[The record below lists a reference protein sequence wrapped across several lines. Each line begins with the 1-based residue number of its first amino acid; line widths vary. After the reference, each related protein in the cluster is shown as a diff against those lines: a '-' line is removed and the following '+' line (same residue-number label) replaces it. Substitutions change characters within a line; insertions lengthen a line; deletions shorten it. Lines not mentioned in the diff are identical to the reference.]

1 MLECRALRYDF
12 SGGDHTIGAEF
23 SLEAG
28 RSVALMGPSGVGK
41 TTILNLIAG
50 LLAPRSGDILL
61 DGVSLLP
68 LAPAD
73 RPLTYLFQSHNLFPH
88 LSVWENVA
96 LGIDPGLRIDGAGR
110 ERIRTALGRVG
121 LDGMERRLPTKLSG
135 GQQQR
140 VGLAR
145 CLVRRRPLLLLDEPF
160 SALDRDRRDDIAA
173 LVLALQQELRLLLVV
188 ATHQHDDAAALQARI
203 VRISHPEGPPVD

>member
-1 MLECRALRYDF
+1 MLECRDLRYRH
-12 SGGDHTIGAEF
+12 SGGDHTIGADF

-28 RSVALMGPSGVGK
+28 QGVALMGPSGVGK

-50 LLAPRSGDILL
+50 FLTPQSGEIAL

-68 LAPAD
+68 MAPAS

-88 LSVWENVA
+88 LNVWENIA
-96 LGIDPGLRIDGAGR
+96 LGMDPGLRIDSAGR
-110 ERIRTALGRVG
+110 GSIRTALGRVG
-121 LDGMERRLPTKLSG
+121 LDGMERRLPTSLSG

-145 CLVRRRPLLLLDEPF
+145 CLVRRRPVLLLDEPF
-160 SALDRDRRDDIAA
+160 SALDRELRDDIAA
-173 LVLALQQELRLLLVV
+173 LILELQQELRLRLVV
-188 ATHQHDDAAALQARI
+188 STHQPDDAAALHARI
-203 VRISHPEGPPVD
+203 IRLEGRPGD